1 MSKRAQLTGK
11 VFGKLT
17 VLGRGEDYISP
28 SGSHLLRWEC
38 LCECGNKINATT
50 SQLKRGLSSC
60 GCVSRREDLTGRRF
74 GKLTVKYAVDDY
86 VSPKGSHMSKW
97 HCVCDCSNEIDV
109 IGMSLKNGDTQSCGQ
124 CGTSRK
130 TTRISFDYS
139 GKQFGELYVLQKVED
154 SHPPKYLC
162 KCSCGRE
169 ITVLQKE
176 LSSGK
181 KTHCGC
187 KTIRKKYVPAKRL
200 PRNYVGERI
209 GALTILEELESHITP
224 NGSKQRIVKCQCDCG
239 NVFTIRL
246 SSALK
251 NGKCRECLDKERRAD
266 ITGKRFGKLVV
277 LSMADDYISPS
288 GHRLSRCK
296 CLCDCGNITIV
307 NMSSLVTGSTQS
319 CGCLQNT
326 AGLLKDNPDLVAKY
340 DFEKNSEIGIDFE
353 TITARTS
360 EKVWWKCKECGN
372 SWFATVASQN
382 DKIEHGCPYCSG
394 RLVIKGKTDLLT
406 LFPEISKEWDY
417 EKNGDLQPSDI
428 SSKSGIKVWWKCS
441 EGHEWKATV
450 GNRAHN
456 NSGCPRCNIEN
467 VNSFCEQAVFY
478 YIRKAFPDAI
488 NSDQH
493 LGIELDIYIPSIKTA
508 VEYDGEVWHNSE
520 KRKKND
526 EKKNAL
532 CKEAGIRLIRIR
544 EPRSPEINTCT
555 VIHRTD
561 STSNESLNQAI
572 DQLLDVLGSS
582 TINVD
587 IDSDS
592 GVILDQ
598 YATKKYENSLS
609 YCYPDIAAEWHPT
622 KNGRL
627 TPDRISKA
635 SRRNVWWLGKCGHE
649 WQAVVSERTAPE
661 KILKNGRT
669 KKPYGCPYC
678 SGKRILVGFNDLQSL
693 FPEIA
698 AEWHPTNNGILRPT
712 EISPGSGKKVWWL
725 GKCGH
730 EWQSTPNKRCK
741 DNSQCPMC
749 YREKRSP
756 AVVCIETGQVFNHGI
771 DAAKNL
777 GQTSASHIYKCC
789 RKKVETAF
797 GFHWKYYFPQ
807 EDLNRADNR

>member
-1 MSKRAQLTGK
+1 MRKRAQLTGK

-130 TTRISFDYS
+130 TTRISLDYS

-187 KTIRKKYVPAKRL
+187 KTIKKKYIPAKRL

-239 NVFTIRL
+239 NVFTVRL

-277 LSMADDYISPS
+277 LSMADDYISPF

-450 GNRAHN
+450 GNRTHN
-456 NSGCPRCNIEN
+456 NSGCPRCNLEN
-467 VNSFCEQAVFY
+467 VNSFCEQAVYFY
-478 YIRKAFPDAI
+478 VRRAFPDAI
-488 NSDQH
+488 NGDHH
-493 LGIELDIYIPSIKTA
+493 LDIELDIFIPSLHYAI
-508 VEYDGEVWHNSE
+508 EYDGEAWHHSE
-520 KRKKND
+520 KRKAND
-526 EKKNAL
+526 ENKNRL
-532 CKEAGIRLIRIR
+532 CADAGIKLIRIR
-544 EPRSPEINTCT
+544 EPKLPEVDDCVI
-555 VIHRTD
+555 IHRSD
-561 STSNESLNQAI
+561 STRSESLNNAI
-572 DQLLDVLGSS
+572 HELLVLLGVSS
-582 TINVD
+582 IYVD
-587 IDSDS
+587 TDKDSS
-592 GVILDQ
+592 LILDQ
-598 YATKKYENSLS
+598 FATKKYENSLAC
-609 YCYPDIAAEWHPT
+609 CYPDVASEWHPI
-622 KNGRL
+622 KNGNM

-635 SRRNVWWLGKCGHE
+635 SNRVVWWLGKCGHE
-649 WQAVVSERTAPE
+649 WQAIVSERTMPTRSRKEGGVRKA
-661 KILKNGRT
+661 
-669 KKPYGCPYC
+669 YGCPYC
-678 SGKRILVGFNDLQSL
+678 SGKRILIGFNDLQTKY
-693 FPEIA
+693 PGIA
-698 AEWHPTNNGILRPT
+698 EEWHSVKNGDLKPTDIT
-712 EISPGSGKKVWWL
+712 PGNGKKVWWL

-730 EWQSTPNKRCK
+730 EWQSSPNKRCN
-741 DNSQCPMC
+741 DNRQCPIC
-749 YREKRSP
+749 YKEKRSP
-756 AVVCIETGQVFNHGI
+756 AVICIETGQVFQSGI
-771 DAAKNL
+771 EAAKAL
-777 GQTSASHIYKCC
+777 GYDSASHIYKCC
-789 RKKVETAF
+789 RNKANIAY
-797 GFHWKYYFPQ
+797 GYHWKFKDE
-807 EDLNRADNR
+807 EDQSIN

>member
-1 MSKRAQLTGK
+1 MSNRAQLTGQ

-38 LCECGNKINATT
+38 LCDCGNKINATT

-60 GCVSRREDLTGRRF
+60 GCVSSRDDLTGRRY
-74 GKLTVKYAVDDY
+74 GKLIVKYAVDDY
-86 VSPKGSHMSKW
+86 VSPKGSRMSKW
-97 HCVCDCSNEIDV
+97 HCVCDCGNEIDV
-109 IGMSLKNGDTQSCGQ
+109 IGMSLKNGDTRSCGQ
-124 CGTSRK
+124 CHKDKKQKQSNV
-130 TTRISFDYS
+130 DYS
-139 GKQFGELYVLQKVED
+139 GRQFGDLKVVYKIAD

-169 ITVLQKE
+169 IEVLQKY
-176 LSSGK
+176 LTSGK

-187 KTIRKKYVPAKRL
+187 KTIRKKKNQIAKA
-200 PRNYVGERI
+200 PHDYVGERI
-209 GALTILEELESHITP
+209 GRLIVLDELEPHITP
-224 NGSKQRIVKCQCDCG
+224 NGSKQRIVRCQCDCG
-239 NVFTIRL
+239 KVFTTRL
-246 SSALK
+246 SSAQK
-251 NGKCRECLDKERRAD
+251 AQKCRDCLDKERRID

-277 LSMADDYISPS
+277 LSMADDYISPA
-288 GHRLSRCK
+288 GHRLSRCN
-296 CLCDCGNITIV
+296 CLCDCGNTVIV
-307 NMSSLVTGSTQS
+307 NMSGLVTGKTQS
-319 CGCLQNT
+319 CGCLKNT

-360 EKVWWKCKECGN
+360 AKVWWKCKECSN

-394 RLVIKGKTDLLT
+394 KLVIKGKTDLLT

-450 GNRAHN
+450 GNRTHN

-526 EKKNAL
+526 EKKNAI

-572 DQLLDVLGSS
+572 NQLLDVLGSS

-669 KKPYGCPYC
+669 RKLYGCPYC

-698 AEWHPTNNGILRPT
+698 AEWHPTKNGILRPT
-712 EISPGSGKKVWWL
+712 EISRGWGNVVMNGNPLPTNDVIITVSAPSVIEKKEVL
-725 GKCGH
+725 LLFALK
-730 EWQSTPNKRCK
+730 QDRCSITELMLLK
-741 DNSQCPMC
+741 TWVKQVQATFTSVA
-749 YREKRSP
+749 EK
-756 AVVCIETGQVFNHGI
+756 
-771 DAAKNL
+771 K
-777 GQTSASHIYKCC
+777 
-789 RKKVETAF
+789 
-797 GFHWKYYFPQ
+797 
-807 EDLNRADNR
+807 